1 MYTMVSISNWILD
14 SDLSIDGKM
23 RQNDF
28 LFIFCIMFILFS
40 GIIIGFYLAMRE
52 MTSRRLFLNQN
63 IQNYSDSWKR

>member
-1 MYTMVSISNWILD
+1 
-14 SDLSIDGKM
+14 M

-28 LFIFCIMFILFS
+28 LFILCIMFILFS

-63 IQNYSDSWKR
+63 FKNYSDLSKRLLSETIAQNVQPFKILSER